1 MKKTYTKPTVE
12 KVGTFES
19 VTKAAGSGNLLD
31 ATFPL
36 NTPFSAASYRTG
48 HHVYLEI
55 LDIWEAGQ

>member
-36 NTPFSAASYRTG
+36 NTPFSDLTFS
-48 HHVYLEI
+48 
-55 LDIWEAGQ
+55 